1 MQISKDGNTYF
12 TLKDVD
18 EQGRLYLGKSGLAQ
32 NGVFVLTRGTYID
45 DQNNE
50 QEILVKDWTYLDY
63 AILKPAGMWYMVET
77 ADSGE
82 MYIQFPANFDSLLA
96 DRQIVVYATYTDG
109 AASNVAQGI
118 ISRFVN
124 DTDWRSYFAVQQPA
138 AFYTGQ
144 DAESIDLAT
153 KHYYETKDVCN
164 TLVSA
169 SDYVAALK
177 NLVISATFA
186 TTDNSDKV
194 LQQGANYL
202 SNAIVRTAADRKT
215 KILTTSFGTEYQL
228 FVPDTDEPSNQI
240 DVTAMSPLTELSST
254 EGVLNNDYARSF
266 RVMGGTDANS
276 QALENSFKGDFEQ
289 QLQDNTAVDVNLNI
303 TPISND
309 LASQR
314 LLAVTTPEVTV
325 RMSNYTNAAAI
336 QLKAKIQNYFYS
348 TYQAKNL
355 TPGVRLDVQK
365 IIDDIKALSPSIVF
379 VSVAD
384 LDYTIYQKYQQ
395 VDGVADVQLS
405 VEPDLDDSYVPR
417 AAIGYVAV
425 TEKPAD
431 WDTTYNTYYKRS
443 GDGTANSPYTYQL
456 NTSVIWL
463 STNCY
468 KLVPGPTELQKEIL
482 ARSVLQGSVPLYKYL
497 NRQNTKS
504 KESYVYATAI
514 GETAVA
520 QSEHVNFVPF
530 DASNYEALGSGVPV
544 APVITEV
551 TLPSAWPAVPSDSY
565 YYYPLFYENQ
575 IVQFRKPST
584 VASASYGFG
593 TKYTFI
599 RLRNYPTS
607 DSSDDADIVNATTLT
622 AGTYLY
628 RGSKI
633 IVPEG
638 TFDQY
643 DAHYFTKTTSDGNDI
658 FTVRSDQS
666 WTVCLLTT
674 TISNCT
680 AHLMFGSKVAP
691 GSLDEDGDP
700 LFNVP
705 ETIQDGQE
713 YTLTEGEVL
722 TIKKS
727 SDGSTVVE
735 LGSGDIIQPSGIALS
750 ATNGSDSSVLMTS
763 QSISV
768 LGLDETVYG
777 SEYQYYLSASSGIP
791 AEEEGMLEEHEF
803 LVIANKG
810 VTEYITFGPG
820 TQIVTSEGVVLEA
833 SSAASLEEVSQNMFK
848 PLEGNITVRAYEF
861 ETYLQNSVVRSLNK
875 TLIEADKWEPC
886 TTEVQVF
893 SDIDLSSV
901 ENQNGYSAMVAG
913 KNHKDYS
920 GNWEYRRVY
929 SLVSDANGL
938 AFVGSA
944 NSDIKK
950 ITVKLKA
957 TSDSAETTLGGTS
970 GYSYISSSVP
980 FSFLAAPDTVDSQP
994 MPLLSYSTEAYVS
1007 QGSYAIA
1014 GITSY
1019 PGITVDGSLP
1029 GVKRVV
1035 FGPDVGS
1042 RETGAGIIAFNCP
1055 TFSANSNSY
1064 VYYLT
1069 LAFDKPVKF
1078 PSAGDYITVT
1088 VGNAAANR
1096 VSFTEGGFVYLS
1108 LGSDWP
1114 SAKNIKFACSSDA
1127 ALAACKNNVLTITAF
1142 SVVSRYASELGV
1154 DSANLKNNNFSTLF
1168 ATLDAEKRFNYA
1180 AYPTTAFTYPL
1191 SANSFFASEHPAN
1204 AHTFPYIALDTE
1216 KIKILSSRS

>member
-1 MQISKDGNTYF
+1 MATEDNKIVAQNYSQQDFSSTYEEILTLVENSTTKWHPRTSTEADPGVTILKAFAFFEDKSNYRFDMSLNQAYLDGVSDKQSAYELLKMLGYLMMQARAATGQLVLIPSNDPSVEIPIFTQFTDATNTLRFFATESLIINRPADNDKAGWSTKHILNVQAGEPLQISKDGNTYF

-530 DASNYEALGSGVPV
+530 DGLSCHL
-544 APVITEV
+544 
-551 TLPSAWPAVPSDSY
+551 
-565 YYYPLFYENQ
+565 
-575 IVQFRKPST
+575 
-584 VASASYGFG
+584 
-593 TKYTFI
+593 YTFLT
-599 RLRNYPTS
+599 LRRKTQPRN
-607 DSSDDADIVNATTLT
+607 IL
-622 AGTYLY
+622 
-628 RGSKI
+628 I
-633 IVPEG
+633 I
-638 TFDQY
+638 
-643 DAHYFTKTTSDGNDI
+643 N
-658 FTVRSDQS
+658 
-666 WTVCLLTT
+666 
-674 TISNCT
+674 
-680 AHLMFGSKVAP
+680 
-691 GSLDEDGDP
+691 
-700 LFNVP
+700 
-705 ETIQDGQE
+705 
-713 YTLTEGEVL
+713 
-722 TIKKS
+722 
-727 SDGSTVVE
+727 
-735 LGSGDIIQPSGIALS
+735 
-750 ATNGSDSSVLMTS
+750 
-763 QSISV
+763 
-768 LGLDETVYG
+768 
-777 SEYQYYLSASSGIP
+777 
-791 AEEEGMLEEHEF
+791 
-803 LVIANKG
+803 
-810 VTEYITFGPG
+810 
-820 TQIVTSEGVVLEA
+820 
-833 SSAASLEEVSQNMFK
+833 
-848 PLEGNITVRAYEF
+848 
-861 ETYLQNSVVRSLNK
+861 
-875 TLIEADKWEPC
+875 
-886 TTEVQVF
+886 
-893 SDIDLSSV
+893 
-901 ENQNGYSAMVAG
+901 
-913 KNHKDYS
+913 
-920 GNWEYRRVY
+920 
-929 SLVSDANGL
+929 
-938 AFVGSA
+938 A
-944 NSDIKK
+944 NSI
-950 ITVKLKA
+950 
-957 TSDSAETTLGGTS
+957 
-970 GYSYISSSVP
+970 
-980 FSFLAAPDTVDSQP
+980 
-994 MPLLSYSTEAYVS
+994 
-1007 QGSYAIA
+1007 
-1014 GITSY
+1014 
-1019 PGITVDGSLP
+1019 
-1029 GVKRVV
+1029 
-1035 FGPDVGS
+1035 
-1042 RETGAGIIAFNCP
+1042 
-1055 TFSANSNSY
+1055 
-1064 VYYLT
+1064 
-1069 LAFDKPVKF
+1069 
-1078 PSAGDYITVT
+1078 
-1088 VGNAAANR
+1088 
-1096 VSFTEGGFVYLS
+1096 
-1108 LGSDWP
+1108 
-1114 SAKNIKFACSSDA
+1114 
-1127 ALAACKNNVLTITAF
+1127 
-1142 SVVSRYASELGV
+1142 
-1154 DSANLKNNNFSTLF
+1154 
-1168 ATLDAEKRFNYA
+1168 
-1180 AYPTTAFTYPL
+1180 
-1191 SANSFFASEHPAN
+1191 
-1204 AHTFPYIALDTE
+1204 
-1216 KIKILSSRS
+1216 